1 MIKALGDQNAGEVK
15 KLELQLHKE
24 SMLRETKEQELL
36 DCQDELA
43 QVKMKLLN
51 LELAVEEQ
59 AASNLAV
66 AEQRS
71 ATDEGGGGKKPN
83 LKANMEK
90 VGSLFRKK

>member
-1 MIKALGDQNAGEVK
+1 MIKALELRLHEA
-15 KLELQLHKE
+15 KLMRK
-24 SMLRETKEQELL
+24 TKEQELL

-59 AASNLAV
+59 AASNLAA